1 MEREKVLKG
10 LAACRMDPDWA
21 EDCRKLDCPYCGEG
35 SCVALLAND
44 AYMLLMEQEPR
55 VMTLEEVLAL
65 KFDDVVYL
73 EAYPTE
79 AVMSAIVIDVIPKLP
94 DIPIGVVQFR
104 HGAGYNGINNA
115 DLGFYGKMWRCWTS
129 RPTDAQREAEPWGSG

>member
-44 AYMLLMEQEPR
+44 AYRLLMEQEPR
-55 VMTLEEVLAL
+55 VMTLEEVREIKPFILWVEDMDTGTPVFPVAYIDGEYRDRAYDWAVCFDWL
-65 KFDDVVYL
+65 KV
-73 EAYPTE
+73 T
-79 AVMSAIVIDVIPKLP
+79 
-94 DIPIGVVQFR
+94 
-104 HGAGYNGINNA
+104 A
-115 DLGFYGKMWRCWTS
+115 DYGKRWRCWTS
-129 RPTDAQREAEPWGSG
+129 RPTDAQREAVKWE